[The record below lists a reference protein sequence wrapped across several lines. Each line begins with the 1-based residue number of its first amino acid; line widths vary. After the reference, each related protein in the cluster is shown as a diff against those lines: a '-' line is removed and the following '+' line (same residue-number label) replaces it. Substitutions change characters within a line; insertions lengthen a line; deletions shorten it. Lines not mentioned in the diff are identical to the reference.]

1 MASSLDHLDLPQAGS
16 SGLAR
21 HRHEFGESCRDREQF
36 AQSAIRSIREIIDDH
51 GRPERRLH
59 GHDPDLLF
67 RARVRK
73 YGGSAVK
80 ESLRRADCHTLVAVP
95 DERSPWIVRAG
106 DKGLTRLQRDIEAS
120 VSKKRS
126 YVDMIGEFSIID
138 PSKKFGK
145 LLRENPLG
153 EAESDYVVVDIL
165 KKSGDDGSDLRDDTL
180 GLIRDLAAGHGFH
193 VSDEFVSENVCQAL
207 VMANREL
214 LRELSL
220 VDYVRL
226 IDRRP
231 EFQLA
236 QAIASPIEVDD
247 VETSSPPQDAHGILV
262 LDTGMVRHP
271 FLTGAIRE
279 DLALE
284 SNRHD
289 TKSHGTQVGGI
300 AAYADIES
308 CIESA
313 KFLPEVHI
321 CSGQMIYDGASTGA
335 YGLASKEIEVY
346 TNRVKKK
353 FQKCRVVNMSIF
365 SKCHKDEDGTQ
376 HALAA
381 AIDDLSSKHKD
392 TLFVVAAGN
401 MLDGEK
407 NPHKSYADL
416 SLNELGDVMLPDPAT
431 SVHAITVGGIMRDR
445 GHNAY
450 IPSPLSRM
458 GSGVNGSIKPD
469 LVEIGGGEHDR
480 VITLGN
486 TPHQGLFSL
495 SAGTSLSAPIVSNY
509 AARLMNR
516 FPSASR
522 NLIAALLIS
531 SASLPANRPDLGC
544 RTKEERNGLLLH
556 IYGHGR
562 PSLPDALGS
571 RQDRVVFTHDGKIRP
586 ESVLYFS
593 IPLPSDFFWTPG
605 LRTIS
610 ATLSFDPPC
619 SRGEPSYMGI
629 QMGFKMFANQPVEAV
644 IGQYR
649 STERSPAR
657 PGADTGGADAPAKRG
672 SGPRTLDMH
681 PGPRLRS
688 RTNRQKGTHTSQR
701 RLSIGTEHPLILAVS
716 CTQMWSSP
724 ALGEQAFSAVV
735 SVEHRGIDLLYDR
748 IREAHP
754 SYARVRQARPV
765 G

>member
-1 MASSLDHLDLPQAGS
+1 MERA
-16 SGLAR
+16 LA
-21 HRHEFGESCRDREQF
+21 QI
-36 AQSAIRSIREIIDDH
+36 AIQSIREIVDDH
-51 GRPERRLH
+51 GRPERHLR

-67 RARVRK
+67 KTRVRK

-80 ESLRRADCHTLVAVP
+80 ESLRRADCHTLVAIP
-95 DERSPWIVRAG
+95 DARSSWIVRAR
-106 DKGLTRLQRDIEAS
+106 DKRLTGLQRDIEAS

-126 YVDMIGEFSIID
+126 YVDMIEEFSVID

-145 LLRENPLG
+145 LLEKNPLG
-153 EAESDYVVVDIL
+153 ETESDYVVVDIL
-165 KKSGDDGSDLRDDTL
+165 KKSDDDGSDLREDTL
-180 GLIRDLAAGHGFH
+180 GIIRDLAAEHGHSVH
-193 VSDEFVSENVCQAL
+193 DEFVSENVCQVL
-207 VMANREL
+207 VMADRPL
-214 LRELSL
+214 LRALSL
-220 VDYVRL
+220 VDYVHL

-236 QAIASPIEVDD
+236 QAIAKPMDVDN
-247 VETSSPPQDAHGILV
+247 VETSYPPQDAHGILV

-271 FLTGAIRE
+271 FLTKAIRE
-279 DLALE
+279 DFSLP

-300 AAYADIES
+300 AAYADLEQ
-308 CIESA
+308 CIKSA

-321 CSGQMIYDGASTGA
+321 CSRQMLYDRARSGH
-335 YGLASKEIEVY
+335 YGIAGKEIETY
-346 TNRVKKK
+346 TDKVKEK
-353 FQKCRVVNMSIF
+353 FQKCRVVNMSMF
-365 SKCHKDEDGTQ
+365 STDPGAMDGLQ
-376 HALAA
+376 PSLAM
-381 AIDDLSSKHKD
+381 AIDDLPSKHKD
-392 TLFVVAAGN
+392 TMFVVAAGN
-401 MLDGEK
+401 ILDGEK
-407 NPHKSYADL
+407 NPHESYADL
-416 SLNELGDVMLPDPAT
+416 SPNELGGTMLPDPAT
-431 SVHAITVGGIMRDR
+431 SVHAITVGGVMRDTH
-445 GHNAY
+445 HNRY
-450 IPSPLSRM
+450 IPSTLSRM

-469 LVEIGGGEHDR
+469 LVEIGGGKNDR
-480 VITLGN
+480 VITLSN
-486 TPHQGLFSL
+486 TLNQNLFSL

-544 RTKEERNGLLLH
+544 RTKEERNEALLH

-593 IPLPSDFFWTPG
+593 IPLPADFFWTPG

-619 SRGEPSYMGI
+619 SRDEPSYMGI

-644 IGQYR
+644 IEQYR
-649 STERSPAR
+649 SAERAPAR
-657 PGADTGGADAPAKRG
+657 PNADTGGTDAPAKRG

-701 RLSIGTEHPLILAVS
+701 RLSIGMEHPLILAVS

-724 ALGEQAFSAVV
+724 ALDEQAFSAVV
-735 SVEHRGIDLLYDR
+735 SVEHREIDLLYDR
-748 IREAHP
+748 IREVHP